1 MKNTQGGTEKNTTAK
16 ADITSA
22 AAKNQRRMQ
31 DKQKIAALRVLAQK
45 EKQEAAEKRKQRI
58 RELAAMSRSEKRA
71 FLDAEKAQKHK
82 EKAQTQSDALKRQQ
96 DYQSLSPS
104 EKKAYRQEQ
113 RHKHRLI
120 KRAKSSYVPAQII
133 KYTLLAA
140 LLATL
145 IYVGDIAYG
154 AFIDNASAFHNTE
167 AAVVKPSETP
177 VPTPEP
183 SASATVAPTPTPN
196 PYDLLL
202 QQADLDFM
210 KNRVNILVLGIDESL
225 ERADWQTFR
234 TDTMLLMSIDFDTND
249 VFMISLPRDSYVWI
263 YNQDHR
269 DKINT
274 AFSEGG
280 GYKKNGFEYAM
291 KTVSMALGGV
301 PVNNYVCFDM
311 NVVKEVVNAIGGLY
325 YDVDVNVSMCGR
337 KIEKGYQYMDGQNVL
352 DYCRQRH
359 GSSDIARVDRQQR
372 MILAIFNEIK
382 STGQL
387 GDIPAIYSAV
397 TGNIY
402 TDLTLKQIASLA
414 AFAMKVDLESI
425 ERHTLPGGFLNIDG
439 TSFWGVDLSKTRRL
453 VKDIFGATIKINE
466 SEDLETLLALAQ
478 EKRNVVASAE
488 AAAANAESY
497 VNANTAFISA
507 EERADFQSRTADLRA
522 VAAVKNTE
530 DVSITIPPIYAAID
544 EFNAYFGT
552 LQGTVEARKTEA
564 AATQPPAPESPAPET
579 SAPASP
585 TPETSVPASPTPES
599 SAPESTKTE
608 SADSPAA

>member
-16 ADITSA
+16 AEITGA

-45 EKQEAAEKRKQRI
+45 EKQEAAEKRKQRK

-113 RHKHRLI
+113 RHKRRLI

-140 LLATL
+140 LLAGL

-263 YNQDHR
+263 YNQNHR

-497 VNANTAFISA
+497 VNANMAFISA
-507 EERADFQSRTADLRA
+507 EERADFQNRTADLRA

-552 LQGTVEARKTEA
+552 FQGTVEARKTEA

>member
-1 MKNTQGGTEKNTTAK
+1 MKDMQSGQNK
-16 ADITSA
+16 A
-22 AAKNQRRMQ
+22 AADTDKNSAVTKKQRRMQ
-31 DKQKIAALRVLAQK
+31 DKQKIAALRTIAQE
-45 EKQEAAEKRKQRI
+45 EKQQAAEIKIKRRQELALMSRQEKKEFLAAEKANKLKEKEQIHAKKVAQKADYLALSVSKKRALRKQ
-58 RELAAMSRSEKRA
+58 
-71 FLDAEKAQKHK
+71 QKH
-82 EKAQTQSDALKRQQ
+82 ER
-96 DYQSLSPS
+96 
-104 EKKAYRQEQ
+104 
-113 RHKHRLI
+113 RLT
-120 KRAKSSYVPAQII
+120 KRAKRSYVPVQIV

-140 LLATL
+140 LLAVL
-145 IYVGDIAYG
+145 VYAGDIAYG
-154 AFIDNASAFHNTE
+154 AFIDNASAFQNTD
-167 AAVVKPSETP
+167 AAVVKHSETP
-177 VPTPEP
+177 APTSQP
-183 SASATVAPTPTPN
+183 SACATAAPTPTPD

-249 VFMISLPRDSYVWI
+249 VCMISLPRDSYVWI
-263 YNQDHR
+263 YNQDKR

-291 KTVSMALGGV
+291 KTVSMVLGGV

-311 NVVKEVVNAIGGLY
+311 NVVKEVVNAIGGLS
-325 YDVDVNVSMCGR
+325 YDVDVNVNMCGR
-337 KIEKGYQYMDGQNVL
+337 KIEKGYQHLDGQMVL

-402 TDLTLKQIASLA
+402 TDLSLKQIASLA

-439 TSFWGVDLSKTRRL
+439 TSFWGVDLSQTRSL
-453 VKDIFGATIKINE
+453 IKDIFGVKIKINE
-466 SEDLETLLALAQ
+466 ADDLDTLLALAQ
-478 EKRNVVASAE
+478 EKRNVVA
-488 AAAANAESY
+488 AAQTTAANAEGY
-497 VNANTAFISA
+497 VNANTGFISP
-507 EERADFQSRTADLRA
+507 EELADFQSRIANLRR

-530 DVSITIPPIYAAID
+530 DVSLTLPPIYAAMD
-544 EFNAYFGT
+544 EFNAYFASF
-552 LQGTVEARKTEA
+552 QGTVEARKAEA
-564 AATQPPAPESPAPET
+564 AAAVAQTPAPEAPAPEPVT
-579 SAPASP
+579 
-585 TPETSVPASPTPES
+585 
-599 SAPESTKTE
+599 TE
-608 SADSPAA
+608 SAAEVTPAA

>member
-1 MKNTQGGTEKNTTAK
+1 
-16 ADITSA
+16 
-22 AAKNQRRMQ
+22 
-31 DKQKIAALRVLAQK
+31 
-45 EKQEAAEKRKQRI
+45 
-58 RELAAMSRSEKRA
+58 
-71 FLDAEKAQKHK
+71 
-82 EKAQTQSDALKRQQ
+82 
-96 DYQSLSPS
+96 
-104 EKKAYRQEQ
+104 
-113 RHKHRLI
+113 
-120 KRAKSSYVPAQII
+120 
-133 KYTLLAA
+133 LAA
-140 LLATL
+140 LLAVL
-145 IYVGDIAYG
+145 VYAGDIAYG
-154 AFIDNASAFHNTE
+154 AFIDNASAFQNTDT
-167 AAVVKPSETP
+167 AVVKHSETP
-177 VPTPEP
+177 APTPQP
-183 SASATVAPTPTPN
+183 SVSATVAPTPTPD

-249 VFMISLPRDSYVWI
+249 VCMISLPRDSYVWI
-263 YNQDHR
+263 YNQDKR

-291 KTVSMALGGV
+291 KTVSMVLGGV

-311 NVVKEVVNAIGGLY
+311 NVVKEVVNAIGGLS
-325 YDVDVNVSMCGR
+325 YDVDVNVNMCGR
-337 KIEKGYQYMDGQNVL
+337 KIEKGYQHLDGQMVL

-402 TDLTLKQIASLA
+402 TDLSLKQIASLA

-439 TSFWGVDLSKTRRL
+439 TSFWGVDLSQTRNL
-453 VKDIFGATIKINE
+453 IKDIFGVKIKINE
-466 SEDLETLLALAQ
+466 ADDLDTLLALAQ
-478 EKRNVVASAE
+478 EKRNVVA
-488 AAAANAESY
+488 AAQTTAANAEGY
-497 VNANTAFISA
+497 VNANTGFISP
-507 EERADFQSRTADLRA
+507 EELADFQSRIANLRG

-530 DVSITIPPIYAAID
+530 DVSLTLPPIYAAMD
-544 EFNAYFGT
+544 EFNAYFASF
-552 LQGTVEARKTEA
+552 QGTVEARKAEA
-564 AATQPPAPESPAPET
+564 AAAAAQTPAPEAPAPEPVT
-579 SAPASP
+579 
-585 TPETSVPASPTPES
+585 
-599 SAPESTKTE
+599 TE
-608 SADSPAA
+608 SAAEVTPAA

>member
-1 MKNTQGGTEKNTTAK
+1 MKNRQSGENNAAKGEKS
-16 ADITSA
+16 SA
-22 AAKNQRRMQ
+22 VAKNQRRMQ
-31 DKQKIAALRVLAQK
+31 DKQKVAALRIIAQK
-45 EKQEAAEKRKQRI
+45 EKQEAAEDKKTRRQ
-58 RELAAMSRSEKRA
+58 ELAAMSRNEKRT
-71 FLDAEKAQKHK
+71 FLDNERAQKQKDK
-82 EKAQTQSDALKRQQ
+82 EKARAHKLEREKI
-96 DYQSLSPS
+96 YLSLSAP
-104 EKKAYRQEQ
+104 EKKAYRKEQ
-113 RHKHRLI
+113 RHERCLV
-120 KRAKSSYVPAQII
+120 KRAKQSYVPVQII
-133 KYTLLAA
+133 KYALLAA
-140 LLATL
+140 LLAGL
-145 IYVGDIAYG
+145 VYAGDIAYG
-154 AFIDNASAFHNTE
+154 AFIDNASAFQNTE
-167 AAVVKPSETP
+167 VAVVKPSETP
-177 VPTPEP
+177 APTAEP
-183 SASATVAPTPTPN
+183 RVSATEAPTPTPD

-225 ERADWQTFR
+225 ERANWQTFR

-249 VFMISLPRDSYVWI
+249 VCMISLPRDSYVWT

-274 AFSEGG
+274 AFSAGG
-280 GYKKNGFEYAM
+280 GYDKSGFEYAM
-291 KTVSMALGGV
+291 KTVSMVLGGV

-311 NVVKEVVNAIGGLY
+311 NVVKEVVNAIGGLN
-325 YDVDVNVSMCGR
+325 YDVDIDVNMCGR
-337 KIEKGYQYMDGQNVL
+337 KIEKGYQYLDGQKVL

-439 TSFWGVDLSKTRRL
+439 TSFWGIDLGKTRNL
-453 VKDIFGATIKINE
+453 VKDIFGASIKINE
-466 SEDLETLLALAQ
+466 ADDLDTLLALAQ
-478 EKRNVVASAE
+478 EKRNVVAAAE
-488 AAAANAESY
+488 TTAANAEGY

-507 EERADFQSRTADLRA
+507 EELADFHNRIANLRG

-530 DVSITIPPIYAAID
+530 DVGITIPPIYAAID
-544 EFNAYFGT
+544 EFNAYFVSF
-552 LQGTVEARKTEA
+552 QGAVEAHKA
-564 AATQPPAPESPAPET
+564 AAAAPPPAPETPVPAPPAPESPAPEPT
-579 SAPASP
+579 ATDPAVP
-585 TPETSVPASPTPES
+585 TA
-599 SAPESTKTE
+599 
-608 SADSPAA
+608 

>member
-1 MKNTQGGTEKNTTAK
+1 MKNTQSGKHKTAK
-16 ADITSA
+16 TDGHSA
-22 AAKNQRRMQ
+22 VTKNQRRMQ
-31 DKQKIAALRVLAQK
+31 DKQKVSALRVLAQK
-45 EKQEAAEKRKQRI
+45 EKQEAAEKKMMRRQ
-58 RELAAMSRSEKRA
+58 ELAAMSRNEKKA
-71 FLDAEKAQKHK
+71 YLDTEKAQKLED
-82 EKAQTQSDALKRQQ
+82 EKKARTGKIERQK
-96 DYQSLSPS
+96 DYLSLSAP
-104 EKKAYRQEQ
+104 EKKAYKKEQ
-113 RHKHRLI
+113 RYERRLM
-120 KRAKSSYVPAQII
+120 KRAKKSYVPVQIV

-140 LLATL
+140 LLAGL
-145 IYVGDIAYG
+145 VYAGDIAYG
-154 AFIDNASAFHNTE
+154 AFIDNTSAFQNTQV
-167 AAVVKPSETP
+167 AVVKPTETP
-177 VPTPEP
+177 APTPEP
-183 SASATVAPTPTPN
+183 SASATAAPTPTPD

-225 ERADWQTFR
+225 ERAKWQTFR

-249 VFMISLPRDSYVWI
+249 VHMISLPRDSYVWI
-263 YNQDHR
+263 YNQDKR

-274 AFSEGG
+274 AFSKGG

-325 YDVDVNVSMCGR
+325 YDVDVDVNMCGR
-337 KIEKGYQYMDGQNVL
+337 KIEKGYQYLDGQKVL

-414 AFAMKVDLESI
+414 AFAMNVDLESI
-425 ERHTLPGGFLNIDG
+425 KRDTLPGSFLNIDG
-439 TSFWGVDLSKTRRL
+439 TSFWGVDLGQTRRL
-453 VKDIFGATIKINE
+453 VKDIFGVSIKINE
-466 SEDLETLLALAQ
+466 ADSLDTLLALAQ
-478 EKRNVVASAE
+478 EKRNVVNLALNT
-488 AAAANAESY
+488 AANAEGY
-497 VNANTAFISA
+497 VNANAAFISA
-507 EERADFQSRTADLRA
+507 EELADFQNRVANLRA

-530 DVSITIPPIYAAID
+530 DVSVTLPPIYAAID
-544 EFNAYFGT
+544 ELNAYIAS

-564 AATQPPAPESPAPET
+564 AAPPPPPESPVPPPDPVTTE
-579 SAPASP
+579 SP
-585 TPETSVPASPTPES
+585 TV
-599 SAPESTKTE
+599 TE
-608 SADSPAA
+608 SAAADVPAV